1 MARPSCLILASL
13 VAALAVP
20 AQAIVAAEPLQAEV
34 SDVATL
40 KSPGPV
46 HRFITN
52 GGFGS
57 SSFTFFDA
65 DSGKMEA
72 NISAGYI
79 SNLAIAPD
87 QSRYYVSETY
97 WTKGTRGARED
108 MVTVYDGKTLDV
120 VGEIT
125 LPNRALAGK
134 NTNFDISA
142 SGSKAY
148 VYSMQPASSVFWLDL
163 KKVALGG
170 TVEIPGC
177 ALVYPFGDDGFSSL
191 CGDGS
196 LATVMIPA
204 SGTPKVTHSKPFF
217 DANKDP
223 IYENSIVD
231 SRTGRAI
238 FMSYTGLI
246 YDAKLGAEPVVQKPW
261 SIQQAAGLP
270 AAGTSGTELAWRPG
284 GRQLMALHKKTGKLF
299 VIMHMGNYWT
309 HKQGG
314 TEIWV
319 LDINKHSLISRF
331 PLWPVPTSGKG
342 NDRVPYYSSLAIT
355 QDEKPVL
362 ILLSPEGG
370 DQILDPTTG
379 EMIRKIESAGG
390 GAALTPDL

>member
-1 MARPSCLILASL
+1 
-13 VAALAVP
+13 
-20 AQAIVAAEPLQAEV
+20 
-34 SDVATL
+34 
-40 KSPGPV
+40 
-46 HRFITN
+46 
-52 GGFGS
+52 
-57 SSFTFFDA
+57 
-65 DSGKMEA
+65 MEA

-97 WTKGTRGARED
+97 WTKGTRGTRED
-108 MVTVYDGKTLDV
+108 MVTVYDGKSLDV

-142 SGSKAY
+142 TGAKAY
-148 VYSMQPASSVFWLDL
+148 VYLMQPASSVVWLDL
-163 KKVALGG
+163 KKMAVGG
-170 TVEIPGC
+170 SVEVPGC
-177 ALVYPFGDDGFSSL
+177 ALVYPFGDDGFASL

-196 LATVMIPA
+196 LASVTIPA
-204 SGTPKVTHSKPFF
+204 SGPPKVSHSKPFF

-238 FMSYTGLI
+238 FLSYTGLI

-270 AAGTSGTELAWRPG
+270 SAGTGGTELAWRPG

-314 TEIWV
+314 TEIWA
-319 LDINKHSLISRF
+319 LDVNKHSLIARF

-342 NDRVPYYSSLAIT
+342 NDRVPYYSSLAVT
-355 QDEKPVL
+355 QDDKPVL

-370 DQILDPTTG
+370 DQILDPNTG

-390 GAALTPDL
+390 GSVLTPDL